1 MPLIRSGLASS
12 KEANL
17 DASSF
22 VSESSS
28 SCDGLVENL
37 LVELNILEGGKD
49 GLTLLEDERWWGGI
63 DGLDATKT
71 LLPTTARDFEI
82 ADRII
87 REVIIKPISLHNRK
101 AGPSLQSK

>member
-28 SCDGLVENL
+28 SCDGLVESL
-37 LVELNILEGGKD
+37 LVELNIGEGGND
-49 GLTLLEDERWWGGI
+49 GLTLLEDERVGGI
-63 DGLDATKT
+63 DGRDATKT